1 VAAVRGVRQGEAWS
15 LDKMRRWWKR
25 VWIEAVRF
33 GAHFIGW
40 RGSEM
45 RGREASMADGGG
57 ASNAF
62 GHWEEEEGTTPID

>member
-1 VAAVRGVRQGEAWS
+1 
-15 LDKMRRWWKR
+15 
-25 VWIEAVRF
+25 
-33 GAHFIGW
+33 
-40 RGSEM
+40 M